1 MRFKAVVC
9 CAGLAPLAGCNLAYY
24 TGYNLANLTVT
35 RVDEYKLSKRLRA
48 EARAAWR
55 EVCNQY
61 PGRAFSDEFVDG
73 FEEGY
78 ADYLENGRAAQPPAV
93 PPPRYRRS
101 RYLTPEGHARIR
113 DYFAGFKYGAD
124 VAVATGRREF
134 LTVPVLLPEPRPE
147 PPFNFQFP
155 APPEAGPVP
164 LGAAAVAGG
173 WVLGLGLQP
182 PVPPIEMAPA
192 TAPLPAPTPVVPPPD
207 PGAPVPPKP
216 EANPPAGESAEP
228 PPASLKP
235 TAAEAERGPAPV
247 APPEALPPAVAPP
260 PARPPVPAPPAPV
273 PAAPNPNERPLTPG

>member
-147 PPFNFQFP
+147 QPFNFQFP

-182 PVPPIEMAPA
+182 PAPPAELAPA
-192 TAPLPAPTPVVPPPD
+192 TAPLPAPTPVVPPD

-216 EANPPAGESAEP
+216 EAKPPAGVSAEP
-228 PPASLKP
+228 PPAGLKP
-235 TAAEAERGPAPV
+235 TSAAAERAPAPA
-247 APPEALPPAVAPP
+247 APPEALPPV
-260 PARPPVPAPPAPV
+260 RPPVPAPPAPI